1 MQDKYLKLLERQ
13 NYDSLTENEKEQ
25 IKELCSNQEEFEN
38 AKHFMNELSEFD
50 SEVIDFNSSKVKSK
64 LDETFSQ
71 VHSIK
76 EGGGWFHF
84 LFPPLTPIIRSPGVR
99 LAMAVILVLGS
110 YLFLEFI
117 SFDASV
123 QGPKLADNKKPKMEQ
138 TTEKELLNEKNGNT
152 LKVSPTDSEVIKDD
166 EAQVAIIEEDITAAV
181 PSLRETKRS
190 IASFDNEFSDSFA
203 LSLEDEITEI
213 IAHEEDVVL
222 VKEIENDENHQ
233 EFLIP
238 TVDESPDLL
247 DGLFVTF

>member
-1 MQDKYLKLLERQ
+1 M
-13 NYDSLTENEKEQ
+13 
-25 IKELCSNQEEFEN
+25 
-38 AKHFMNELSEFD
+38 
-50 SEVIDFNSSKVKSK
+50 
-64 LDETFSQ
+64 
-71 VHSIK
+71 
-76 EGGGWFHF
+76 
-84 LFPPLTPIIRSPGVR
+84 
-99 LAMAVILVLGS
+99 
-110 YLFLEFI
+110 
-117 SFDASV
+117 
-123 QGPKLADNKKPKMEQ
+123 
-138 TTEKELLNEKNGNT
+138 
-152 LKVSPTDSEVIKDD
+152 IKDD

-190 IASFDNEFSDSFA
+190 IASFDNEFSDSLA